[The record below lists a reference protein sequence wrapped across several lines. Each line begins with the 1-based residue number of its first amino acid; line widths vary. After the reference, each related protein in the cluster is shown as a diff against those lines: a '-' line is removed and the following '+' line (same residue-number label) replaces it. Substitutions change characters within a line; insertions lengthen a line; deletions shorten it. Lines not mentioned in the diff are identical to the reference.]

1 MTIVKLFVCSAP
13 LSIAA
18 EVGLDEY
25 KAHFGLL
32 TTPRSGHTPRTAV
45 NLGVPWAMDNDAFSG
60 FNAEAFLKMMR
71 RYQGIQG
78 CKWVAVPDVVG
89 DAKSTLKRF
98 YQWQPAVTY
107 FGFSSALVAQDGLED
122 LPIPWDKFTCL
133 FIGGSTEWKLGAV
146 AAGIIREAKRREKWI
161 HMGRVNSAIRVRYT
175 QLLDCDSSDGS
186 GYARFKSRT
195 RDILPVLQ
203 TRQLSLGMAA

>member
-1 MTIVKLFVCSAP
+1 MRLLVCSAP
-13 LSIAA
+13 LSIVA
-18 EVGLDEY
+18 EVGMDEY

-60 FNAEAFLKMMR
+60 FSAEAFIKMMR

-89 DAKSTLKRF
+89 DAKATLKRF

-107 FGFSSALVAQDGLED
+107 FGFPSALVAQDGLED
-122 LPIPWDKFTCL
+122 LPIPWGMFDCL

-146 AAGIIREAKRREKWI
+146 AAGIIREAKRREKWV
-161 HMGRVNSAIRVRYT
+161 HMGRVSSVRRFRYS
-175 QLLDCDSSDGS
+175 QNLNCDSADGS
-186 GYARFKSRT
+186 RYARFKSENYKF
-195 RDILPVLQ
+195 LPVLQ
-203 TRQLSLGMAA
+203 TRQLQLLEAA